1 MRSSDW
7 SSDVCS
13 SDLAVAPV
21 VIAADRKGD
30 SVTDRA
36 GDVALDDDRVIIAVA
51 RLERAAEVEP
61 RLLGDDADDARR
73 RILAEQR
80 RLRAAPH
87 LDPFDVRQI
96 GRASCRAR
104 GCQYV

>member
-1 MRSSDW
+1 MIRQPPRYTRTDTLFPYTTLLRS
-7 SSDVCS
+7 
-13 SDLAVAPV
+13 
-21 VIAADRKGD
+21 KGD

-80 RLRAAPH
+80 RTGAAKH
-87 LDPFDVRQI
+87 LEPFDVRQVADVET
-96 GRASCRAR
+96 GRAE
-104 GCQYV
+104 GG